1 MKEERKCETCAW
13 WDGEKR
19 RDGLPSRFGYCH
31 GAPPM
36 PQPGIMDGI
45 WPRTPPAEWCG
56 IYKPTTTD

>member
-1 MKEERKCETCAW
+1 MKERTEVRNVRMVGWRKKARW
-13 WDGEKR
+13 
-19 RDGLPSRFGYCH
+19 LPSRFGYCH

-56 IYKPTTTD
+56 MYKPTTTD